1 MELPDVRLSSFLLS
15 EPALS
20 ITFAPYLPFPSTQD
34 GSWDKNDTDAGI
46 PDQREVEGKFGNWK
60 TMASGFLQRQ
70 NAQTIFKEGKTN
82 NDRIMESC
90 EWNGMFFF

>member
-46 PDQREVEGKFGNWK
+46 P
-60 TMASGFLQRQ
+60 
-70 NAQTIFKEGKTN
+70 
-82 NDRIMESC
+82 ESA
-90 EWNGMFFF
+90 GSRG

>member
-46 PDQREVEGKFGNWK
+46 PDQREVEGKFGN
-60 TMASGFLQRQ
+60 
-70 NAQTIFKEGKTN
+70 
-82 NDRIMESC
+82 
-90 EWNGMFFF
+90 